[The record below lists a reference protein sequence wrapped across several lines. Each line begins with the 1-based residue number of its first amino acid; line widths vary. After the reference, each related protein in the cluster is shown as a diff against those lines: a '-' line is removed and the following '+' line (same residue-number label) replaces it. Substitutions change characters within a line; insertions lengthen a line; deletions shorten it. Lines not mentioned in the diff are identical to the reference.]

1 MEEGKDAEEEARR
14 RLEEEMEEFQR
25 EEDDKVKQMWKQEEA
40 KVEELQK
47 REEERVRIMLASAR
61 TEAALN
67 AGRSLPAAIVDH
79 HGQTSEEE
87 MVRKMVEPAKAKT
100 EAAMKNSQDT
110 WRQEEERVKALKRRE
125 EERMKILVASAKTQA
140 AKNIEKASAESE
152 ERVRRKIAEKE
163 SLLSQ

>member
-25 EEDDKVKQMWKQEEA
+25 EEDDKVKKMWKQEEA

-67 AGRSLPAAIVDH
+67 AGRALPAGEDH
-79 HGQTSEEE
+79 GRTSEEE

-110 WRQEEERVKALKRRE
+110 WRQEEVRVKALKRRE

-152 ERVRRKIAEKE
+152 ERVRRKIAENA

>member
-25 EEDDKVKQMWKQEEA
+25 EEDDKVKKMWKQEEA

-67 AGRSLPAAIVDH
+67 AGRALPETGEDH
-79 HGQTSEEE
+79 GKTSEEE
-87 MVRKMVEPAKAKT
+87 MVRKMVEPAKAKR